1 MARARFAWA
10 HLASSNKGNLR
21 ALGAAALVA
30 AASSLAFVPGAYAQ
44 SGRLSLA
51 DRVARLEQQ
60 AQGGGQNTVDLLNR
74 ITELQTEVQSLRNQV
89 EQQNFKLQELEK
101 RGRDQ
106 YVDLDARLARLEG
119 SQSGTGAPLMDP
131 EATPAPGASDPALS
145 AAGTAPSGQSVF
157 EEPEVQAPIDAGI
170 ESQPATTMEPGVIE
184 STADPADERALY
196 ESAFDSLKEG
206 RYAEAARRFQGFLDQ
221 YPNGEYSPNAQYWL
235 GESYYVTQNYQI
247 ALESF
252 QRLLSQFPSSSKS
265 PDALLK
271 VGYCHYELKQW
282 AQAESILNQ
291 VVQQYPDTTVA
302 RLAQGRL
309 RALRLENRQ

>member
-1 MARARFAWA
+1 MSTAR
-10 HLASSNKGNLR
+10 STLR
-21 ALGAAALVA
+21 AIGAAALVA
-30 AASSLAFVPGAYAQ
+30 AASSSAFAQ
-44 SGRLSLA
+44 SSRLSLA

-60 AQGGGQNTVDLLNR
+60 AQGGQSTVELLNR
-74 ITELQTEVQSLRNQV
+74 ITELQAEVQTLRGLV
-89 EQQNFKLQELEK
+89 EQQSFKIQELEK
-101 RGRDQ
+101 RNRDQ
-106 YVDLDARLARLEG
+106 YVDLDARLAKFESG
-119 SQSGTGAPLMDP
+119 QAGTGAPLLDP
-131 EATPAPGASDPALS
+131 DAAAPADPMLDPTRDPA
-145 AAGTAPSGQSVF
+145 AAPADAGQPVF
-157 EEPEVQAPIDAGI
+157 EDPEVQAPLDPGTETA
-170 ESQPATTMEPGVIE
+170 PAASAPQGVIE

-221 YPNGEYSPNAQYWL
+221 YPDGDYSPNAQYWL

-252 QRLLSQFPSSSKS
+252 QRLLSRFPSSNKS

-271 VGYCHYELKQW
+271 VGYCHYELRQW
-282 AQAESILNQ
+282 PQAESTLNQ